1 MAGGPLHSVMQHLWR
16 LAGSREAE
24 ALADSLLLDRF
35 VHRNDPEA
43 FAALLHRHGPM
54 VLSVCRS
61 ILQNPHDTEDAFQA
75 TFLVLV
81 RRAGAIGRRELLAN
95 WLYGVAY
102 RVALRARA
110 KRGRRRERERSG
122 VEMTAIAAS
131 ADAHDPDLG
140 PLLHDEVN
148 RLPDK
153 YRQPVVLCYLQGRTQ
168 AEAAR
173 LLGWTVGMVRGRLER
188 ARERLRGRLARRG
201 LTLSAG
207 LFATVL
213 AHQAAPAAV
222 PAALLESTARFAQL
236 VAGGGTALAGV
247 ISADVNAH
255 AQGVLAMM
263 RMNTMRKIV
272 FWLAVACASLG
283 TGVAVYRTLAAE
295 LKATNG
301 EPPPP
306 TQVVAAPAPH
316 EPKPRDKAP
325 QKAEPE
331 TAPLTIRGMA
341 TDTAGKP
348 VRGAAVYLVALD
360 WSKPSTVIGKATTDD
375 QGRYTIANSKLPF
388 SRPRSDPPQGRFQ
401 VFGTASGYGFTW
413 HGWQIYFPTT
423 PRMPQPPNQPDNS
436 SLVFQGEVPVLDLT
450 FGPAASIQ
458 GLIMGE
464 TFKTL
469 KPLQGAKVHIDF
481 CGPLRFPKNAGR
493 VAGATDFHGIGAL
506 PESLRTATTDQE
518 GRFHLDG
525 LPREICFMISV
536 SHPDYQEVGLYAA
549 TTDKPLPEDIVMGA
563 APKPGANNPV
573 WTGDLFLN
581 LSTPRPVT
589 VQTVYADTGKPAV
602 GARVTAHQ
610 SGQTR
615 SGDGGIADRAGKVAL
630 RLPPGRYGLHVT
642 PSRDANY
649 LETNTGLN
657 VGKGDGETVRV
668 ELPPAC
674 VVVLQAVDADTGK
687 GIPGVAFQSEDV
699 GQWNRVQH
707 SSIYWDNPV
716 TDAAGKLRVIFPP
729 GQRRF
734 SAAPLTWK
742 NGYQIPKGYKLIKDD
757 TAPVE
762 LSPGKEVKLRFEFR
776 KETTASGSAGKSGDG

>member
-1 MAGGPLHSVMQHLWR
+1 MAGGPLNSVMQHLRR

-43 FAALLHRHGPM
+43 FATLLHRHGPM

-61 ILQNPHDTEDAFQA
+61 ILQDPHDTEDAFQA

-122 VEMTAIAAS
+122 VEMTAIAAG

-188 ARERLRGRLARRG
+188 ARERLRGRLSRRG

-213 AHQAAPAAV
+213 ARQAAPAAV
-222 PAALLESTARFAQL
+222 PPALLESTARFAQL

-272 FWLAVACASLG
+272 FWLAVSCASLG

-295 LKATNG
+295 QQTAR
-301 EPPPP
+301 EESPPP
-306 TQVVAAPAPH
+306 TRVVAAPAPQ

-331 TAPLTIRGMA
+331 TTPLTVRGTA

-360 WSKPSTVIGKATTDD
+360 WLHPITVIGKTTTDE

-388 SRPRSDPPQGRFQ
+388 SRPKSDPPQSRFQ
-401 VFGTASGYGFTW
+401 VFGTAPGYGFTW
-413 HGWQIYFPTT
+413 HGYKIVFPLM
-423 PRMPQPPNQPDNS
+423 PRPPDAPTNDTDI
-436 SLVFQGEVPVLDLT
+436 VFQGETPVVNLT
-450 FGPAASIQ
+450 FGPAASLR
-458 GLIMGE
+458 GRVVGE
-464 TFKTL
+464 TDQ
-469 KPLQGAKVHIDF
+469 PLAGVNIQIIF
-481 CGPLRFPKNAGR
+481 CGHLRFPKDAGSI
-493 VAGATDFHGIGAL
+493 AGATDFQAIDAL
-506 PESLRTATTDQE
+506 PESMRTTSTDRE

-525 LPREICFMISV
+525 LPKEICFSIRV
-536 SHPDYQEVGLYAA
+536 SHPDYQKLYLYAA
-549 TTDKPLPEDIVMGA
+549 TTDQPLPEDIVMEMH
-563 APKPGANNPV
+563 PKPGKDNPV
-573 WTGDLFLN
+573 WTGDLDLK
-581 LSTPRPVT
+581 LIPPRQVT
-589 VQTVYADTGKPAV
+589 VQMVDADTGKPAAGV
-602 GARVTAHQ
+602 RVAADQYGRT
-610 SGQTR
+610 QT
-615 SGDGGIADRAGKVAL
+615 GDEGTTDREGKVTL
-630 RLPPGRYGLHVT
+630 RLPPGQYHLSAS
-642 PSRDANY
+642 PPRDADY
-649 LETNTGLN
+649 LKARRIDLS
-657 VGKGDGETVRV
+657 VGKTGGETVRV
-668 ELPPAC
+668 KLSPAC

-699 GQWNRVQH
+699 DHPGQWNRVQH
-707 SSIYWDNPV
+707 SSVYWDNPV
-716 TDAAGKLRVIFPP
+716 TDASGKLRVIFPP
-729 GQRRF
+729 GKRRF
-734 SAAPLTWK
+734 SAAPLTWQ
-742 NGYQIPKGYKLIKDD
+742 NGYQLPKGYKLIKDD

-776 KETTASGSAGKSGDG
+776 KEAPASGSAGKSGDG